1 VSAASCSVKPVYVVV
16 PDGLAADV
24 SGATLPAPSFVYKQV
39 LDHVS
44 LIADCGSRIYLAPG
58 NRFGGPLFEHEAGR
72 RYLSA
77 IRTDAGIRTPAF
89 ETAAYVDTY
98 GNAAILRDYL
108 CAHRLWPLPPVDL
121 VCAWIH
127 SARAEYCF
135 RKLGYRIRR
144 VHRVAYL
151 PASEEPIVSRLWYYH
166 YRGLHVAYEML
177 AMLRELAGR
186 ASGRKTGRWQLI

>member
-1 VSAASCSVKPVYVVV
+1 MKPIYVVV

-24 SGATLPAPSFVYKQV
+24 SGATLPDPSFVYRQV
-39 LDHVS
+39 LDRVS
-44 LIADCGSRIYLAPG
+44 RIAARGSEIYLAPG
-58 NRFGGPLFEHEAGR
+58 NRFGGRLFEHEAGQ

-77 IRTDAGIRTPAF
+77 IRADASIQTPIF
-89 ETAAYVDTY
+89 ETAAYVDTH

-108 CAHRLWPLPPVDL
+108 HTNRLWPLPAVDL

-144 VHRVAYL
+144 VHRVRYL
-151 PASEEPIVSRLWYYH
+151 HVPGEPIVSRLWYYH
-166 YRGLHVAYEML
+166 YRGLHVLYEAL
-177 AMLRELAGR
+177 ALLRELAIGPR
-186 ASGRKTGRWQLI
+186 GGTTRPWRLI